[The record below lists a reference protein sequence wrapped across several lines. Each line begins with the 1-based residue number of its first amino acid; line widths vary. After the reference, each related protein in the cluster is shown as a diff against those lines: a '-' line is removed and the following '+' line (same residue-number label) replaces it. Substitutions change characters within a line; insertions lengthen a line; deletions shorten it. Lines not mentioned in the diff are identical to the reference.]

1 MYRITITSRGEKD
14 LRKIERQSKNKIVEA
29 ILKLKEDP
37 RPQGCRKVLSEA
49 GIWRIRVGDW
59 RIGYA
64 INDDANEITVIRVA
78 HRREFYA

>member
-1 MYRITITSRGEKD
+1 MYKITITSRGEKD

-29 ILKLKEDP
+29 ILKLKEGP

-64 INDDANEITVIRVA
+64 INDDAKEITVIRVA
-78 HRREFYA
+78 HRREFYD